1 MQEHFLV
8 PDHTVQAIKG
18 AICSRSGLFYVL
30 VYVWSVNLIHVPM
43 TPGASFAGFYYVMYT
58 RSTGIIE
65 GYYYHS
71 QSELCVCMGLLD
83 GSFASLVR
91 SALALNTFSQSDTSA
106 SSFSSTAATSFQRS
120 NSGERCSF
128 QRSNFGE
135 RCFLVLI
142 EFQGAGLL

>member
-18 AICSRSGLFYVL
+18 AICRRSGLFCVL
-30 VYVWSVNLIHVPM
+30 VYVECQPDSCSHD
-43 TPGASFAGFYYVMYT
+43 PGASFAGFYYVMYT

-142 EFQGAGLL
+142 EFQGADLL